1 MAKPVHKI
9 PKMLAET
16 KLLKVMFESSM
27 ETSLPPVKKRK
38 MDKGI
43 EKKAA
48 IPIEQQANSNDEFS
62 LTVLTQFAEKAY
74 NIEENTISSEKNKLL
89 STIDW

>member
-1 MAKPVHKI
+1 
-9 PKMLAET
+9 
-16 KLLKVMFESSM
+16 MFERRM
-27 ETSLPPVKKRK
+27 ETWLSPIKKRK

-48 IPIEQQANSNDEFS
+48 TAMEEQANSNEAFS

-74 NIEENTISSEKNKLL
+74 NIEEKIISSG
-89 STIDW
+89 

>member
-16 KLLKVMFESSM
+16 KLFKVMFESSM

-74 NIEENTISSEKNKLL
+74 NIEENIISNEKNKLL

>member
-1 MAKPVHKI
+1 
-9 PKMLAET
+9 
-16 KLLKVMFESSM
+16 MFERST
-27 ETSLPPVKKRK
+27 ETSLLPVKKRK

-48 IPIEQQANSNDEFS
+48 TPIEQQANSNEEVS